1 MGSLALRLT
10 CSPRKASPTGSLR
23 SALARLLVE
32 RVIYKVNSFQFTRSA
47 RLSLA
52 LRITR
57 KNTNA
62 DLVSPKKVMGN
73 D

>member
-1 MGSLALRLT
+1 MGSLALQLT
-10 CSPRKASPTGSLR
+10 CSPRKASPTGLLQ

-57 KNTNA
+57 IHTNKESY
-62 DLVSPKKVMGN
+62 VH
-73 D
+73 